1 MVANRSFDKLVG
13 TKLGNY
19 YLEQL
24 IEQSELGPIF
34 LAHTEAEAKTSTC
47 VLRLLTT
54 PADLPSE
61 ARIVYLGRFQ
71 QLANQITA
79 LQHPNI
85 LPLLDYGNSQGM
97 PYLVVPNLP
106 MKSLSAHLAKHG
118 PLDALT
124 ASRYLDSI
132 ASALEYAHEQAML
145 HRNLS
150 TDIIFI
156 LRDGRLCVADFG
168 VMRMLELARREG
180 QAYPFSGNGEGRA
193 PEQILDQPV
202 DTYTDVYALGAVLYR
217 MLTGHRVF
225 RGKTRDEIAQQHLR
239 ALVPP
244 LSTWRNDLPAALGSV
259 ITTAM
264 AKDPKQRFRQPGL
277 LANAYATIVA
287 PNDTTRKAFAVTT
300 PAPASSEAGAAKKQQ
315 LHIEDV
321 KDLNIK
327 EAAAQ
332 ADVAKKQQPAPAARF
347 SAPQRQTQISRRRAL
362 TLLAAGGGAVVA
374 VAAIA
379 VVGSRFLGGTSTPST
394 ANTGS
399 TPLPAGSTPQGTTAT
414 GQGHTGRVIAHK
426 SDLPLNSAKTFDLPN
441 AKNPGV
447 LVHLSDD
454 RFVAF
459 DSTCTHQGC
468 PVAYNAQD
476 KLLECPCHG
485 ATFDPARDA
494 AVVAGPAPTPL
505 TQVKITV
512 NTDGTITQEQ

>member
-71 QLANQITA
+71 QLANQVTA

-132 ASALEYAHEQAML
+132 AAALEYAHEHAML

-150 TDIIFI
+150 TDITFI

-180 QAYPFSGNGEGRA
+180 QAYLFSGNGEGRA

-225 RGKTRDEIAQQHLR
+225 RGKTHDEIAQQHLK
-239 ALVPP
+239 APVPP
-244 LSTWRNDLPAALGSV
+244 LSTWRKDLPAALDSI

-264 AKDPKQRFRQPGL
+264 AKDPKQRFRQPGM

-287 PNDTTRKAFAVTT
+287 PNDTTRKAFAVTA
-300 PAPASSEAGAAKKQQ
+300 PAPTSSEA
-315 LHIEDV
+315 V
-321 KDLNIK
+321 
-327 EAAAQ
+327 AAQ
-332 ADVAKKQQPAPAARF
+332 ANVAKKQQPAAAVRF
-347 SAPQRQTQISRRRAL
+347 SAPQRQTQLSRRRAL

-379 VVGSRFLGGTSTPST
+379 VVGSHFLGGTSTPST

-485 ATFDPARDA
+485 ATFDPARGA

-512 NTDGTITQEQ
+512 NADGTITQEQ